1 MCVYAG
7 QGLPL
12 RVGSRARRRAD
23 ARTPHTHTLARHS
36 SARRCAAGTSEERLD
51 VDSGATTDDLRR
63 LLADRFP
70 GLADLLP
77 GCALAR
83 NGGARTHSLQLMPR
97 AGRASLC
104 CAATHGPAPRPSR
117 LRHRHRADGRGRRAR
132 GAASG
137 ERRVTR
143 ETRVRFTFSA
153 ALGLGCLVHA
163 PRSYPSLPNA
173 TTVYKTACLCSLSA
187 RVERH
192 EGRCESGREPTT
204 ATREIN
210 RNPRS

>member
-1 MCVYAG
+1 MPRQGARTCLFYVAPVSLFTRYLKKNHRLMCVQYAG

-63 LLADRFP
+63 VLADRFP

-97 AGRASLC
+97 AARASLC

-153 ALGLGCLVHA
+153 ALGLGSLG
-163 PRSYPSLPNA
+163 PRTTELPISPKCNDS
-173 TTVYKTACLCSLSA
+173 V
-187 RVERH
+187 
-192 EGRCESGREPTT
+192 
-204 ATREIN
+204 
-210 RNPRS
+210 

>member
-1 MCVYAG
+1 MSVYVCAYAG

-153 ALGLGCLVHA
+153 ALGLGSLG
-163 PRSYPSLPNA
+163 PRTTELPISPKCNDS
-173 TTVYKTACLCSLSA
+173 V
-187 RVERH
+187 
-192 EGRCESGREPTT
+192 
-204 ATREIN
+204 
-210 RNPRS
+210 